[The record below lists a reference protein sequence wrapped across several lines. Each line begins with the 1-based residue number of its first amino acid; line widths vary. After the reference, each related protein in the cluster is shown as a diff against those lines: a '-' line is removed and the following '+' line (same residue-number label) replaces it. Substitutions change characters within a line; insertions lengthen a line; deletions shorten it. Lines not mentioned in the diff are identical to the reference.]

1 MERGPLPSSIF
12 VSNDMMAMGVIN
24 AANELGIQ
32 IPEQLSII
40 GYDDIHI
47 AKFMSPSLTT
57 IHQPKYRLGQA
68 AVETLLRKLDDK
80 SDEAQVVQLEPTLV
94 ERNSV
99 KCLSE

>member
-1 MERGPLPSSIF
+1 
-12 VSNDMMAMGVIN
+12 MMAMGVIN

-68 AVETLLRKLDDK
+68 AVETLLRKLDEK

-99 KCLSE
+99 RLLI